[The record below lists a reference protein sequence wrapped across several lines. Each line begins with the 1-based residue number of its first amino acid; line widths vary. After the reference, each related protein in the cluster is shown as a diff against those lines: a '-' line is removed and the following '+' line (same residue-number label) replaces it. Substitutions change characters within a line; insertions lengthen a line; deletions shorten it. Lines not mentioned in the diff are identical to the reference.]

1 MRIYFK
7 LRMAL
12 NERSGYLFVNK
23 SEGLTSSDVVI
34 RLKKRLHLDSIGHTG
49 TLDRF
54 AEGLLIIPFG
64 DYTAFSELFLGL
76 DKSYYAEV
84 VVGKRTDS
92 GDPDGMV
99 TQEWPSEK
107 IESYLSSETFS
118 KESLSSELSKI
129 TSWTEQNAPLL
140 SALKVDGMRQSDH
153 VRRGRK
159 VKEKTRKIQ
168 IHKIWDGE
176 PNEKGFSFRVHVSS
190 GTYIR
195 KIVMDLSDLWG
206 IPLQLGRLV
215 RETIGPWD
223 LQGSLPYETIDFE
236 DARTWQEILPL
247 PYRYLDAR
255 ESRAVIHGGYI
266 WDKLPKATETGF
278 YLLEERTDQI
288 LAWCKYEDKSA
299 HLPYRYRKVFFN
311 PSQKIMFSN

>member
-1 MRIYFK
+1 
-7 LRMAL
+7 MAQH
-12 NERSGYLFVNK
+12 ERSGYLFVNK

-54 AEGLLIIPFG
+54 AEGLLIIPYG

-84 VVGKRTDS
+84 ILGKRTDS
-92 GDPDGMV
+92 GDPDGELV
-99 TQEWPSEK
+99 DKWDEWKTKSH
-107 IESYLSSETFS
+107 LSSDDFS
-118 KESLSSELSKI
+118 KDRLASELAKI
-129 TSWTEQNAPLL
+129 TSWTEQKAPLL

-153 VRRGRK
+153 VRRGRE
-159 VKEKTRKIQ
+159 VKEKIRNIQ
-168 IHKIWDGE
+168 IHKVWDCE
-176 PNEKGFSFRVHVSS
+176 PNPNGFSFRIHVSS

-206 IPLQLGRLV
+206 VPLQLGRLV
-215 RETIGPWD
+215 RETIGPWG
-223 LQGSLPYETIDFE
+223 LAGSLPYETIEFE
-236 DARTWQEILPL
+236 DSRTWQEVLPL
-247 PYRYLDAR
+247 PYRYLDER
-255 ESRAVIHGGYI
+255 ETISVIHGGYI

-278 YLLEERTDQI
+278 YFLEEATGQI
-288 LAWCKYEDKSA
+288 LAWCRYQDKSE